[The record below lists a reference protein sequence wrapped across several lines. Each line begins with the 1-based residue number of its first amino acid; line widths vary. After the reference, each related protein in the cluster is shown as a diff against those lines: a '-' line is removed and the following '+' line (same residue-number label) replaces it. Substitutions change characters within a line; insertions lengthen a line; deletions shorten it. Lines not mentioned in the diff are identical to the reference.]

1 MSTLVA
7 KLTQKDSPR
16 GIFGIGTLPCFLFLL
31 STIVYQWYHFGC
43 AYTKEWYIHL
53 VNLAEHKKA
62 RLNYEI
68 LEEYE
73 AGLELLGLEVKSL
86 RAKHGRLEGAHI
98 VVRGGE
104 AFVVGMSIPPYQVT
118 NTPADYVPERTRRLL
133 LTKKELTTLLEY
145 EGQKG
150 LTIVPLSVYNK
161 GSKLK
166 LKIGIARG
174 RKKYDKREVLKE
186 RDTKRDMDRT
196 LKNQ

>member
-1 MSTLVA
+1 M
-7 KLTQKDSPR
+7 
-16 GIFGIGTLPCFLFLL
+16 
-31 STIVYQWYHFGC
+31 
-43 AYTKEWYIHL
+43 
-53 VNLAEHKKA
+53 NLAEHKKA